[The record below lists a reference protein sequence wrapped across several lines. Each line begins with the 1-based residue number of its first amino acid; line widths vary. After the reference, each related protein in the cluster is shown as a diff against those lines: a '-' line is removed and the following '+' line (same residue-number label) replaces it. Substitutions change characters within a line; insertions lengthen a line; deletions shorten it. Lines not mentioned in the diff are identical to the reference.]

1 MSKSDREP
9 DRRGSG
15 ALGLRS
21 NPTEDS
27 LDLVPVMALHALAY
41 CPRLFYLEN
50 VEGQRVANARVYAGR
65 ELHSSLEHKHEDSLH
80 VVSSR
85 LGLQGRVDF
94 FRSDREEL
102 IPVEVKRGRA
112 KRTDTGLTGWPSDVL
127 QVGAYAM
134 LLEESLET
142 AVGHARIHYARDR
155 AWVHVNVTDDLRRDV
170 QDAVDEARRLSASSR
185 RPPVAENENLC
196 KHCSLSGVCLPDEER
211 SVENRALPAP
221 PDDDRQVVH
230 VTDPGSRIGKSALC
244 LRVRAV
250 GGSVTD
256 LPIAQVHSVVLHGNV
271 QLTSQAIR
279 LCVQRGVGVHW
290 LTGSGRYLG
299 SLAASVGNP
308 TRRIR
313 QYEALLDADTRLRL
327 VLALVSARIWN
338 QYRYLLRASRGKKQL
353 RANVQPFLRELRT
366 ATHRLNRQS
375 NLDSI
380 RGIEGAA
387 GRAYHGGLR
396 KLIQPPDF
404 ASQRRT
410 RQPAQDPFN
419 ALLNYSYSLL
429 LARIANA
436 VLACG
441 IDPHLGFYHTD
452 RSAAPPLTL
461 DLMELFRVPLCD
473 MSILGAINRRTW
485 RLSDFDCSDLGVR
498 LSRHVRTQVIEL
510 FERRL
515 DATWKHPATRHS
527 LPYRK
532 VIELEVQLLEKEWSG
547 SEGQFAQ
554 ARLR

>member
-1 MSKSDREP
+1 MDDDRTH
-9 DRRGSG
+9 GSG
-15 ALGLRS
+15 SA
-21 NPTEDS
+21 PQEDS
-27 LDLVPVMALHALAY
+27 ADLLPVMALHALAY

-50 VEGQRVANARVYAGR
+50 VEGQRVANAKVYAGR
-65 ELHSSLEHKHEDSLH
+65 ELHSGLEDRHGDSIQ
-80 VVSSR
+80 VDSPR
-85 LGLQGRVDF
+85 LGLRGRIDF
-94 FRSDREEL
+94 IRSEQEGV

-112 KRTDTGLTGWPSDVL
+112 KRTETGLTGWPSDIL
-127 QVGAYAM
+127 QVVAYAM
-134 LLEESLET
+134 LLEDSLEGS
-142 AVGHARIHYARDR
+142 VQQARIHYAGDA
-155 AWVHVNVTDDLRRDV
+155 AWVRVAVTDDLRRDV
-170 QDAVDEARRLSASSR
+170 RAAIDEAGRLGASSR
-185 RPPVAENENLC
+185 RPPVAQNENLC
-196 KHCSLSGVCLPDEER
+196 RHCSLNRVCLPDEER
-211 SVENRALPAP
+211 PLENRKLPAP
-221 PDDDRQVVH
+221 PDDDRQIVH

-250 GGSVTD
+250 GGGVTD
-256 LPIAQVHSVVLHGNV
+256 LPIAQVHSIILHGNV
-271 QLTSQAIR
+271 QVTSQAIR

-353 RANVQPFLRELRT
+353 RANLQPFLRELRT

-375 NLDSI
+375 NVDSI

-396 KLIQPPDF
+396 KLIQPPEF

-410 RQPAQDPFN
+410 RRPAQDPFN

-452 RSAAPPLTL
+452 RSTAPPLTL

-527 LPYRK
+527 LTYRK
-532 VIELEVQLLEKEWSG
+532 GIELEVQLLEKEWSG